1 MIPVVSAE
9 EMRLLDQATI
19 DEAKVPGRA
28 LMELAA
34 DGIVKHLEA
43 LQIKHGVAPTVLILV
58 GSGNNGGDGLV
69 IARRLFVTGWDVSLV
84 LSKSPKSLKGD
95 ALGAWESL
103 LAEGFDASYV
113 YSDDALA
120 ALSRDAYSFIIDTLL
135 GTGTDGEPRGAIREL
150 LSWQASLEMGYRI
163 AVDIPSGLHSETG
176 RSGESV
182 FEADETLAIGLLKRG
197 HVVGR
202 GPEVCG
208 LTRVLDIG
216 FSDRRI
222 PENADYL
229 LSALDLSWLIPPRP
243 RSAHKGTMGHVLAM
257 VGSPDMPG
265 AGRLVVDGALQ
276 AGAGLVTWWVERE
289 ALELVGLP
297 PSALWMQ
304 RGPGVQNLP
313 ERTKAW
319 VCGSGFA
326 KNDSLE
332 VQVMNLFSSLAQL
345 PWVLDAKAMSFFAD
359 WRMRH
364 MDEPRSVILTP
375 HPLELA
381 RLINASVDAVESDRR
396 GAAVHAAT
404 LFKACVVLK
413 GPGTVVA
420 SPEGQVRHISA
431 GNPGMAR
438 GGMGDVLAGVIG
450 ALLAQGLSPF
460 DAASAGALWHA
471 VAGDSAADE
480 LGESSVLPSA
490 LANRLGAVLDEHR
503 SSC

>member
-1 MIPVVSAE
+1 MIPVLSAAQMRQLDE
-9 EMRLLDQATI
+9 ETI
-19 DEAKVPGRA
+19 EAAKVPGRA

-34 DGIVKHLEA
+34 DGIVRRIEA
-43 LQIKHGVAPTVLILV
+43 LQEQHQTEPAVLVLV

-69 IARRLFVTGWDVSLV
+69 VARRLFVRGWKVEVV
-84 LSKSPKSLKGD
+84 LTKPAKSFKGD
-95 ALGAWESL
+95 AEGAWLSL
-103 LAEGFDASYV
+103 LAEGFENAHV
-113 YSDDALA
+113 FSDDAFEHLA
-120 ALSRDAYSFIIDTLL
+120 QSKFAFTVDALL
-135 GTGTDGEPRGAIREL
+135 GTGVEGEPRGALREVL
-150 LSWQASLEMGYRI
+150 AWQATLEGTYRI
-163 AVDIPSGLHSETG
+163 AVDIPSGLDSETG
-176 RSGESV
+176 QFGDV
-182 FEADETLAIGLLKRG
+182 AFQADETLVIGSLKRG

-208 LTRVLDIG
+208 LVDILDIG

-222 PENADYL
+222 PDNSDFL
-229 LSALDLSWLIPPRP
+229 LSPIDLTWMIPERL
-243 RSAHKGTMGHVLAM
+243 RAAHKGTMGQVLAM

-265 AGRLVVDGALQ
+265 AGRLVIDGALQ

-304 RGPGVQNLP
+304 RGPGVQALP

-332 VQVMNLFSSLAQL
+332 AQVMNLFATLGQL
-345 PWVLDAKAMSFFAD
+345 PWVLDARAMTYFAD

-364 MDEPRSVILTP
+364 LDEKRAVVLTP

-381 RLINASVDAVESDRR
+381 RLINASVEAVEADRR

-420 SPEGQVRHISA
+420 SAEGNVRLISS

-438 GGMGDVLAGVIG
+438 GGMGDVLAGIIG
-450 ALLAQGLSPF
+450 SLMAQGLSAF
-460 DAASAGALWHA
+460 DAASAGALWH
-471 VAGDSAADE
+471 GYSADRLADAH
-480 LGESSVLPSA
+480 GETSVLPEA
-490 LANRLGAVLDEHR
+490 LALELGPALDALR
-503 SSC
+503 KSC